1 MILYKFALII
11 DQSVLTVEAFFA
23 KAPYLRLLACSFNIY
38 THVPCDRNIFIF
50 IHLPCLNRR
59 TDSWGSDEWIMELFC
74 LLKWFMAQRIDVCV
88 LFWKTPFDRFDEEPV
103 SLCVLLGQDRSC
115 LRPPRKHRLN
125 ATLVHHLAKLLLKST
140 TSPGCLLRERVS
152 C

>member
-23 KAPYLRLLACSFNIY
+23 KAPYLRFLACSFNIY
-38 THVPCDRNIFIF
+38 TRSMWQEHFHFHPSSVFKQKNWLMRIWWMNYGIVLSVKMIYGTAYW
-50 IHLPCLNRR
+50 CLCFVLENPIWQIWWRA
-59 TDSWGSDEWIMELFC
+59 SAL
-74 LLKWFMAQRIDVCV
+74 VCT
-88 LFWKTPFDRFDEEPV
+88 FRSGPV
-103 SLCVLLGQDRSC
+103 MSP
-115 LRPPRKHRLN
+115 PPRKHRLN